1 MTVSQDMQD
10 PARGRIRVRVPA
22 TTANLGPGFDCLG
35 MALDIWN
42 HIEVELSSAPQVKV
56 EGKGASDLP
65 SGPENLVYR
74 SIIRLLEH
82 VGVEPAPLSVTCT
95 NNIPLKRGLGSSAA
109 AIVGGLAAG
118 NRLAPVLS
126 GGKVQ
131 SLSTDEVLQLAVA
144 IEGHPDNVAPALLG
158 GMVLVVQRGDGLLT
172 SAVHV
177 PEDVRAVLFIPELT
191 IATEDA
197 RSVLPDGIGWEDA
210 VFNMGRTAL
219 LVNAMNTGRMEELAT
234 ATEDRLHQPY
244 RRQLFPAMKVIFE
257 GAMKGGALGV
267 FLSGSGPTVLA
278 LTQGREVTVA
288 YEMAEAAR
296 QASVDGEVK
305 VTRPIPAGA
314 TISLDEK
321 AGAA

>member
-1 MTVSQDMQD
+1 MQD
-10 PARGRIRVRVPA
+10 PAWGRIRVQVPA

-42 HIEVELSSAPQVKV
+42 HVEVELASTPQVRV

-74 SIIRLLEH
+74 SILRLLKH
-82 VGVEPAPLSVTCT
+82 VGVEPAPLSVTCL

-109 AIVGGLAAG
+109 AIVGGLISG

-126 GGKVQ
+126 RGKVQ
-131 SLSTDEVLQLAVA
+131 PLPAEEVLQLAVA

-158 GMVLVVQRGDGLLT
+158 GMVLVVHRDDSLLT
-172 SAVHV
+172 SAVPV

-197 RSVLPDGIGWEDA
+197 RSVLPDAIGWEDA
-210 VFNMGRTAL
+210 VFNMGRSAL

-267 FLSGSGPTVLA
+267 FLSGSGPTILA

-296 QASVDGEVK
+296 QASVEGEVK
-305 VTRPIPAGA
+305 VTRPVSAGA
-314 TISLDEK
+314 TISSDES

>member
-1 MTVSQDMQD
+1 MQA
-10 PARGRIRVRVPA
+10 PTGGRIRVQVPA

-42 HIEVELSSAPQVKV
+42 HVEVELSSAPLVRV
-56 EGKGASDLP
+56 EGKGAADLP
-65 SGPENLVYR
+65 SGPDNLVYR
-74 SIIRLLEH
+74 SILRLLEH

-118 NRLAPVLS
+118 NRLASILS

-131 SLSTDEVLQLAVA
+131 PLSSDEMLKLAVA
-144 IEGHPDNVAPALLG
+144 IEGHPDNVAPALQG
-158 GMVLVVQRGDGLLT
+158 GMVLVVQRDDGLLT
-172 SAVHV
+172 SAVPV
-177 PEDVRAVLFIPELT
+177 PEGLRAVLFIPELT
-191 IATEDA
+191 IATEEA
-197 RSVLPDGIGWEDA
+197 RSVLPEAIAWEDA

-219 LVNAMNTGRMEELAT
+219 LVNAMNTGNMEALAT

-278 LTQGREVTVA
+278 LTHGREVTVA

-296 QASVDGEVK
+296 QASVEGEVK
-305 VTRPIPAGA
+305 VTRPVATGT
-314 TISLDEK
+314 TISWHEGT
-321 AGAA
+321 GAA

>member
-1 MTVSQDMQD
+1 MQ
-10 PARGRIRVRVPA
+10 VPA

-42 HIEVELSSAPQVKV
+42 QVEVELSSSPQVRI
-56 EGKGASDLP
+56 EGKGESDLP

-74 SIIRLLEH
+74 SILRLLEQ

-118 NRLAPVLS
+118 NQLAPHLS
-126 GGKVQ
+126 GGRVQ
-131 SLSTDEVLQLAVA
+131 PLSSGEVLQLAVA
-144 IEGHPDNVAPALLG
+144 IEGHPDNVAPALMG
-158 GMVLVVQRGDGLLT
+158 GMVLVVQRDDGLLT
-172 SAVHV
+172 SAVPV
-177 PEDVRAVLFIPELT
+177 PEDLRAVLYIPDLT

-197 RSVLPDGIGWEDA
+197 RSVLPGAIAWEDA

-219 LVNAMNTGRMEELAT
+219 LVNAMNTGRLGELTT
-234 ATEDRLHQPY
+234 ATEDRLHQPF

-278 LTQGREVTVA
+278 LTRGREVTVA

-296 QASVDGEVK
+296 QASVAGEVK
-305 VTRPIPAGA
+305 VTRPVSTGTTCSWPESAGGN
-314 TISLDEK
+314 LRK
-321 AGAA
+321 

>member
-1 MTVSQDMQD
+1 MTASQEIQD
-10 PARGRIRVRVPA
+10 PAGGRIRVQVPA

-42 HIEVELSSAPQVKV
+42 HVEVEVSSAPQVRV

-65 SGPENLVYR
+65 SGPDNLVYR
-74 SIIRLLEH
+74 SILRLLEH
-82 VGVEPAPLSVTCT
+82 VGVDPVPLSVACT

-126 GGKVQ
+126 GGRVQ
-131 SLSTDEVLQLAVA
+131 PLSSDEVLQLAVS
-144 IEGHPDNVAPALLG
+144 IEGHPDNVAPALMG
-158 GMVLVVQRGDGLLT
+158 GMVLVVQSAEGPLS
-172 SAVHV
+172 SAVRV
-177 PEDVRAVLFIPELT
+177 PEDLRAVLFIPEVT

-197 RSVLPDGIGWEDA
+197 RSVLPGAIGWEDA

-219 LVNAMNTGRMEELAT
+219 LVNAMNTGRLEELAT

-278 LTQGREVTVA
+278 LTHGREVTVA

-296 QASVDGEVK
+296 QASVPGEVK
-305 VTRPIPAGA
+305 VTRPIAAGA
-314 TISLDEK
+314 TTSRDEY
-321 AGAA
+321 ADAA

>member
-1 MTVSQDMQD
+1 MTASQEIQD
-10 PARGRIRVRVPA
+10 PAGGRLRVQVPA

-42 HIEVELSSAPQVKV
+42 HVEVELSSVPQVKV
-56 EGKGASDLP
+56 EGKGALGLP

-74 SIIRLLEH
+74 SILRLLEH
-82 VGVEPAPLSVTCT
+82 VGVEPAPMSVTCT
-95 NNIPLKRGLGSSAA
+95 NNIPLKRGMGSSAA

-126 GGKVQ
+126 GDRVQ
-131 SLSTDEVLQLAVA
+131 PLSSDEVLQLAVS

-158 GMVLVVQRGDGLLT
+158 GMVLVVQKDDGLLT
-172 SAVHV
+172 SAVPV
-177 PEDVRAVLFIPELT
+177 PEDLRAVLFIPEVT

-197 RSVLPDGIGWEDA
+197 RSVLPGAIGWEDA

-219 LVNAMNTGRMEELAT
+219 LVNAMNTGRLEELAT

-244 RRQLFPAMKVIFE
+244 RRKLFPAMKVIFE

-267 FLSGSGPTVLA
+267 FLSGSGPTILA
-278 LTQGREVTVA
+278 LTHGREVTVA

-296 QASVDGEVK
+296 QASAPGEVK
-305 VTRPIPAGA
+305 VTRPVSAGT
-314 TISLDEK
+314 TISWDEG